1 MANVMGINGSAYKK
15 VNYAPVKKPK
25 AAPKAAP
32 KVAPKAAPSIKNKGG
47 VISSLVS
54 SAEKAKSIV
63 KKTVTDVKKAANS
76 EINRS
81 NKTITSVSDK
91 VKKTALKVAGNAE
104 RIVSD
109 ASKNI
114 STIAKSVIKKTT
126 QKAADRASAVKK
138 VTATA
143 SKPESEVINTTKNV
157 ANSKINLAVKTITKV
172 RENVLLT
179 NKTMHIAA
187 KNVEKA
193 KQMPGGNYEK
203 AKQMP
208 GGNYEKAKQMPG
220 GNYEKA
226 KQMPGGNY
234 EKAKQMPG
242 GNYEKAK
249 QMPRENTEKAK
260 QMPGGNAEKAKQ
272 MPGGN
277 TEKAKQMPG
286 GKFDSATMKITR
298 SRDSGEVFN
307 KCVDTIQTV
316 LDYVGL
322 APGIG
327 EAADLVNA
335 GIYTLRKDPINASLS
350 VASGVP
356 FAGWFATGGKLVNK
370 GVKTIKTAEEVSKIA
385 DKTKDV
391 AINIKTI
398 DNIGSITKKA
408 DKPLT
413 KAIEGGTASPS
424 EIAKSWQGTGKYP
437 GVDRYKDITIKQDK
451 IIYRGEPNGTEYFTT
466 KSALERSGYDAN
478 NLFEGLQVE
487 KNLVHGYRSE
497 MQGYK
502 ATIDLEAA
510 FGLTKANPQFGK
522 GGLPQIFIPDAN
534 DLIQKGYLIP
544 VENIPLNK

>member
-25 AAPKAAP
+25 AAPKAAPKVAPKAAPKVAPKAAP

-187 KNVEKA
+187 KNV
-193 KQMPGGNYEK
+193 
-203 AKQMP
+203 
-208 GGNYEKAKQMPG
+208 EKAKQMPG